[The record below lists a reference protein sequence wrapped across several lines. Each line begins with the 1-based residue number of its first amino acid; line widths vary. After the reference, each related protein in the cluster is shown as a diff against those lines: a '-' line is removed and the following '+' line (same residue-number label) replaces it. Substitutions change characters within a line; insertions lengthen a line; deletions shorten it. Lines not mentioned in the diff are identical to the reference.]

1 MRRPPAVL
9 ALSLALFAVSFGT
22 NVPTPLL
29 LLYRVELGLS
39 PTLLT
44 VIFATYAAGL
54 VPTLFIAGPASD
66 RYGRRAVVLPFAI
79 LSALASAVF
88 LGAAHSTPLL
98 LVGRFLQGMVSG
110 AVFSVGSA
118 WMGELVPDAGSAA
131 RRATVALSM
140 GFALGPL
147 SSGLLGQYAPAPLF
161 LPYLVHVVLVVLGLL
176 VLRQVPETLLV
187 RRPDGPLLNLG
198 VPASARTAFA
208 AFAVPVGL
216 CTFTFP
222 SVAMTVLPLGLQE
235 AMPGR
240 DLAIT
245 GVVGGITMVAGVLVQ
260 QVAKRIGAI
269 RSAPLGALAGAA
281 GVGVGLTGGLLDAP
295 LLLLPA
301 AVLLGAA
308 YGLTLA
314 AGLTAT
320 QVLAAPEA
328 RGALVATFYAVTY
341 LGFGVP
347 VILAR
352 VSTGTDFDAA
362 LSVLIGC
369 SLLVAVILAVGP
381 GRRLLRTA
389 SEATVPAVP
398 PA

>member
-1 MRRPPAVL
+1 MRRPSSVG
-9 ALSLALFAVSFGT
+9 ALSLALVAVSFGT

-29 LLYRVELGLS
+29 LLYRFELGLS
-39 PTLLT
+39 PTMLT

-54 VPTLFIAGPASD
+54 VPTLFVAGPASD

-79 LSALASAVF
+79 VSALASAVF
-88 LGAAHSTPLL
+88 LGAAHSTALL

-118 WMGELVPDAGSAA
+118 WMGELVPDAGAAA
-131 RRATVALSM
+131 RRATISLSL

-147 SSGLLGQYAPAPLF
+147 SAGLLGQYAPAPLF
-161 LPYLVHVVLVVLGLL
+161 LPYLVHVVLVVMGLI
-176 VLRQVPETLLV
+176 VLWQVPETLLV

-198 VPASARTAFA
+198 VPLSARTAFI
-208 AFAVPVGL
+208 AFAVPTAL

-222 SVAMTVLPLGLQE
+222 SVAMTVLPLGLQA

-240 DLAIT
+240 DLAVT

-269 RSAPLGALAGAA
+269 RAAPLGALAGAA
-281 GVGVGLTGGLLDAP
+281 GIGVGVAGGVIDAP

-301 AVLLGAA
+301 AALLGAA

-347 VILAR
+347 VVLAA
-352 VSTGTDFDAA
+352 VSDGTDFEGA
-362 LSVLIGC
+362 LSVLVGI
-369 SLLVAVILAVGP
+369 SLAIAAVLALGP
-381 GRRLLRTA
+381 GHRLLRTA
-389 SEATVPAVP
+389 ADRTVDVVP